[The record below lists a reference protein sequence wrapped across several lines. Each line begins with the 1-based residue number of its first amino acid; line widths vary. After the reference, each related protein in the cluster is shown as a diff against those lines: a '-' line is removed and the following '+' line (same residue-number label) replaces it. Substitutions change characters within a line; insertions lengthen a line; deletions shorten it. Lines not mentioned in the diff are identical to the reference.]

1 MNTNMIADKNIK
13 TAIHHRLPV
22 SLTRPLPLQESGQ
35 IYVTIALQRSGQHAV
50 INWLCE
56 QLGSVI
62 HFNHCTFMR
71 KRLTMMP
78 VPVSGRY
85 VTYSDQ
91 GKTDSGIIASNK
103 DKTALEAFFN
113 QLADIDLYQNII
125 YSFEDWNLQDI
136 YLQKLIHNHNLKV
149 ILILRDP
156 YNWLASSF
164 KHHDNKAPTTVLKEK
179 KRRLISYLEQVLN
192 INDYLKHDVVA
203 IDFSQWLVSTQYR
216 KEIMEHLGLTF
227 SKSSEVSVEEVQP
240 FGGGSSFD
248 GQTVDPHMLR
258 KSVNERW
265 RSYEENQEYRA
276 LLEDDNLENLALQF
290 FNFKKPFE

>member
-1 MNTNMIADKNIK
+1 MNTNTIAEKNIK
-13 TAIHHRLPV
+13 TIIHHRLPV

-35 IYVTIALQRSGQHAV
+35 IYITIALQRSGQHAV

-56 QLGSVI
+56 QLGSVV

-71 KRLTMMP
+71 KGMTMMP

-85 VTYSDQ
+85 VTYSQHD
-91 GKTDSGIIASNK
+91 KTDSGIIASER

-113 QLADIDLYQNII
+113 QLADIDLYQNVI
-125 YSFEDWNLQDI
+125 YSFEDWDLQNI
-136 YLQKLIHNHNLKV
+136 YLQKLIRNHRLKI

-164 KHHDNKAPTTVLKEK
+164 KHHDDKAPISMLKEK
-179 KRRLISYLEQVLN
+179 KKRLISYLEQVLN
-192 INDYLKHDVVA
+192 VKDYLKHDVVA
-203 IDFSQWLVSTQYR
+203 IDFSQWLASIQYR

-227 SKSSEVSVEEVQP
+227 SKSLEVSSQEVQP

-248 GQTVDPHMLR
+248 GQTVDSQILR
-258 KSVNERW
+258 KSVSERW

-276 LLEDDNLENLALQF
+276 LLKDDNLENLALQF
-290 FNFKKPFE
+290 FKISKPF